1 MACVDALLI
10 GGDASCVDDA
20 TNHIKHF
27 YACVCCAL
35 DDEFVIDGVGVD
47 EDVGGVEVGDAFA
60 DLHAG
65 LGAIGLGAGDAA
77 VGYYANAIAHVEAIA
92 AVYACGGSVDVV
104 SVFLPFKAEA

>member
-1 MACVDALLI
+1 
-10 GGDASCVDDA
+10 
-20 TNHIKHF
+20 
-27 YACVCCAL
+27 L
-35 DDEFVIDGVGVD
+35 DDEFVIYWVGVD
-47 EDVGGVEVGDAFA
+47 EDVGGVDGCDAFA

-104 SVFLPFKAEA
+104 SVFLPFIAEA